1 MAKKK
6 VTKKVTTKK
15 PTGLS
20 ITRDGE
26 WYTVKWKIGDANY
39 DDGQQLQ
46 YKLSYQKKW
55 HDLSVGRKTTS
66 KSLKLERKDFY
77 PNSGKP
83 KLTSVKFRIRGN
95 RQEYKKETSKQET
108 TYKCSWSDWAPKEFV
123 ISVPFKPTATVT
135 LNNELTNVCTFGWN
149 VEGSANRPF
158 TSIKWESRLAPK
170 ESNTTDGSK
179 LTWKSTMAGWRSGT
193 SVNASG
199 SFDITEDT
207 DVLANGSYTRWVRF
221 IARGVAGASTGK
233 PDGWTYV
240 KHVYSVPFRPTIKS
254 VNAQENDVGGFSCK
268 VVWEAGS
275 SSAHPIDKTTVQYT
289 IVEPEE
295 ELSCPS
301 GASWTDANISRDT
314 SGKDAAFFSIDDTLS
329 RDQCLFVRV
338 NVQHDSHITYGTPK
352 LAKVGYLKDPT
363 GLSVQTDNVTH
374 RATITA
380 TNASNIEDSFL
391 AVVYQTASDPEGAFV
406 VGIIPH
412 GSSSV
417 IVQCPDWSQESAVS
431 FGVYAVVGDYKRQ
444 TRSDGVY
451 TYVVNEQMRSKN
463 TIRDGGTVPTAP
475 SNVAVVQTSVKETV
489 QVTWDWTWDEA
500 NGAEI
505 SWADHEDAWESTD
518 EPETYVISK
527 LHAAKWNISGLD
539 AGKTWYI
546 RVRLVNE
553 TAEATTNSPWSEAV
567 AIDLSSAPTT
577 PTLYLS
583 SAVIPQDGS
592 VTASWAYSTTD
603 GTMQAY
609 AEICEATI
617 GSGGITYGD
626 IIAHTETAQQT
637 VINAKDAGW
646 QSGETH
652 NLCVRVTSA
661 SGHVSDSW
669 SDPIAITVA
678 EPLVCEITNTSLV
691 QEHIENN
698 PREFESADIVTF
710 ETDVEEDVTKLQ
722 VNLEPVQDLHGY
734 DHPWVGGGGA
744 NKYDNS
750 IAVDNSRFS
759 TTGTAAVD
767 GLSRSDY
774 IEITP
779 NASYYFMGVTPNNS
793 GYSGVFWYDE
803 NKAFVREDGVSGAT
817 PSTPVNLAVTA
828 PSTAKYV
835 GINMFTTNKDN
846 GAVNY
851 PSTVTSWTPYEN
863 ICPISGWNSVN
874 LYKSGKNVFGGTTK
888 NNKNLNGSGNEE
900 TDYSRSCTTA
910 IVIDAG
916 EAYTISYAENVD
928 CGIFYYDKNN
938 TFLSLQGWASKPR
951 TFTPP
956 ANTAFVRFAFKQGTA
971 PTNIQ
976 VEQGTTATD
985 YEPYKGTTTPV
996 NLGRTVYGG
1005 TLDVVSGVLTVAW
1018 GIVLGTAWTQ
1028 YNASNGYKAYRVYNV
1043 PQAKVGGIGKSNMIS
1058 EYGSF
1063 NSGAMTKNI
1072 IQLPDGT
1079 GIAYMA
1085 LDENLS
1091 ASDVQFVYELKEPQ
1105 TIQLTPEEVKTL
1117 VGENNTWSN
1126 AGQVEVRIAEF
1137 ERDILSLKQMPL
1149 SVTAVGSG
1157 VGGLTTLAIERAE
1170 SYHLDR
1176 PDESHADG
1184 YKDETVFMH
1193 SQTGEDPIDVTVDSL
1208 MGALDDGAK
1217 YRIVATVQDGLG
1229 QSAVDTLEFEVRWE
1243 HQAVIPEANV
1253 VIDDEN
1259 LVAKITPVA
1268 PTGALAGDT
1277 CDIYR
1282 LSADRPELI
1291 VQDATFGQTY
1301 VDPYPAIGEFG
1312 GHRVVFKTVNGDYI
1326 TEDNQMAWIDLGED
1340 EDDILDLDYHVID
1353 FDGTRIVLNYNVD
1366 LSSQWEKDFTET
1378 KYLGGSVQ
1386 GDWNPAVS
1394 RTGSISATAITITDQ
1409 EMIRDM
1415 RRLASYSGLCHV
1427 RTKDGSSY
1435 AADIQV
1441 SEDRSHEDY
1450 DKIATFS
1457 MTVTR
1462 VDPERLE
1469 GLTLEVWQGEQ

>member
-55 HDLSVGRKTTS
+55 HDLSIGRRATS
-66 KSLKLERKDFY
+66 KSLKLEKADFY
-77 PNSGKP
+77 PNPNKK
-83 KLTSVKFRIRGN
+83 KLTGVKFRIRGN

-108 TYKCSWSDWAPKEFV
+108 TYKCSWSDWASKEFV
-123 ISVPFKPTATVT
+123 IAAPFKPTATVT
-135 LNNELTNVCTFGWN
+135 LNNELTNVCSFGWSV
-149 VEGSANRPF
+149 VETANRPF

-179 LTWKSTMAGWRSGT
+179 LTWKSTMAGWQTGT
-193 SVNASG
+193 SKNASG
-199 SFDITEDT
+199 SFPITEDT
-207 DVLANGSYTRWVRF
+207 ATLASGSYTRWVRF

-254 VNAQENDVGGFSCK
+254 VSAQENNVGGFSCK

-301 GASWTDANISRDT
+301 GASWTDANISKDT

-363 GLSVQTDNVTH
+363 GLSVQTDDVTH

-380 TNASNIEDSFL
+380 TNASNIEDSYL
-391 AVVYQTASDPEGAFV
+391 AIVYQTASNPSGAFV
-406 VGIIPH
+406 VGVIPH
-412 GSSSV
+412 GSTST
-417 IVQCPDWSQESAVS
+417 IVQCPDWSNESAIS
-431 FGVYAVVGDYKRQ
+431 FGVYAVVGSYTRQ
-444 TRSDGVY
+444 SRSGGVY
-451 TYVVNEQMRSKN
+451 VYKINTKMRSKN
-463 TIRDGGTVPTAP
+463 TITDGGTVPTAP
-475 SNVAVVQTSVKETV
+475 DNVQVAQTSIQGTV
-489 QVTWDWTWDEA
+489 QITWDWTWDDA

-505 SWADHEDAWESTD
+505 SWADHADAWESTD
-518 EPETYVISK
+518 EPETYMISK
-527 LHAAKWNISGLD
+527 LHAARWNISGLE
-539 AGKTWYI
+539 AGKRWYM

-553 TAEATTNSPWSEAV
+553 TGEGTTNSPWSDLTDDST
-567 AIDLSSAPTT
+567 IDLSSAPTT
-577 PTLYLS
+577 PQLFLS
-583 SAVIPQDGS
+583 SSVIPQDGS

-609 AEICEATI
+609 AEICEATVT
-617 GSGGITYGD
+617 GEGITYGD

-669 SDPIAITVA
+669 SDPIAITIA
-678 EPLVCEITNTSLV
+678 EPLSVDISQSSLV
-691 QEHIENN
+691 WDTVEDNVNEYSGDLIQIENGDG
-698 PREFESADIVTF
+698 SSMLKCLVDITP
-710 ETDVEEDVTKLQ
+710 KQ
-722 VNLEPVQDLHGY
+722 SG
-734 DHPWVGGGGA
+734 
-744 NKYDNS
+744 
-750 IAVDNSRFS
+750 
-759 TTGTAAVD
+759 TGTP
-767 GLSRSDY
+767 SPS
-774 IEITP
+774 
-779 NASYYFMGVTPNNS
+779 N
-793 GYSGVFWYDE
+793 
-803 NKAFVREDGVSGAT
+803 VRA
-817 PSTPVNLAVTA
+817 
-828 PSTAKYV
+828 
-835 GINMFTTNKDN
+835 
-846 GAVNY
+846 
-851 PSTVTSWTPYEN
+851 
-863 ICPISGWNSVN
+863 ISGWTEV
-874 LYKSGKNVFGGTTK
+874 KV
-888 NNKNLNGSGNEE
+888 
-900 TDYSRSCTTA
+900 
-910 IVIDAG
+910 IV
-916 EAYTISYAENVD
+916 S
-928 CGIFYYDKNN
+928 
-938 TFLSLQGWASKPR
+938 
-951 TFTPP
+951 
-956 ANTAFVRFAFKQGTA
+956 
-971 PTNIQ
+971 PTQ
-976 VEQGTTATD
+976 EATD
-985 YEPYKGTTTPV
+985 GHTTTTS
-996 NLGRTVYGG
+996 LGRTVYGG
-1005 TLDVVSGVLTVAW
+1005 TLDVVSGVLTAYPFYPSYNGETLNGRWLCDRAVYAEGTTPPTGSQVALIS
-1018 GIVLGTAWTQ
+1018 GTGTTYTLTGQEMETLLGQNNIWANT
-1028 YNASNGYKAYRVYNV
+1028 
-1043 PQAKVGGIGKSNMIS
+1043 
-1058 EYGSF
+1058 GSLEV
-1063 NSGAMTKNI
+1063 K
-1072 IQLPDGT
+1072 T
-1079 GIAYMA
+1079 GIAHTGWY
-1085 LDENLS
+1085 
-1091 ASDVQFVYELKEPQ
+1091 LK
-1105 TIQLTPEEVKTL
+1105 T
-1117 VGENNTWSN
+1117 
-1126 AGQVEVRIAEF
+1126 
-1137 ERDILSLKQMPL
+1137 MPL
-1149 SVTAVGSG
+1149 TVTATGAG

-1176 PDESHADG
+1176 PDERSVDG
-1184 YKDETVFMH
+1184 YEGETVFLH
-1193 SQTGEDPIDVTVDSL
+1193 SQTGEDQITVEVGSL
-1208 MGALDDGAK
+1208 IGMLDDGAR
-1217 YRIVATVQDGLG
+1217 YRLVATAQDGLG
-1229 QSAVDTLEFEVRWE
+1229 QFAESREEFTVRWD
-1243 HQAVIPEANV
+1243 HQAVIPEATV

-1326 TEDNQMAWIDLGED
+1326 TEDNQMAWLDLGED

-1366 LSSQWEKDFTET
+1366 LSSQWDKDFTET

-1394 RTGSISATAITITDQ
+1394 RSGSISATAITITDQ
-1409 EMIRDM
+1409 EMIRNM

-1462 VDPERLE
+1462 VDPQRLE